1 MGVTRVPTEFA
12 SELDPL
18 FVTAPTTRCG
28 TTLLQR
34 LICSAPNALLFGESV
49 AGDIETA
56 LMMSYARAL
65 MYDAS
70 RIPVRM
76 KLESVLSG
84 DVNRWLYDL
93 TPDIDAYLHALRGQY
108 ESPLIGARDSAIRHG
123 RAVWGVKY
131 PRWSAAT
138 IDLLRSMIPGSRWIY
153 IHRDVLA
160 CLRSA
165 KGRGD
170 LLRPGDEVL
179 FAQEWTA
186 NLEFALTL
194 PRDERLL
201 LLDYDELARDREA
214 FLRSIE
220 EFSGARPIDRSVLE
234 HRVNDSE
241 GYLPPVELTEQEIA
255 QALAVAGETRMR
267 VYGV

>member
-1 MGVTRVPTEFA
+1 MGVTHVPPEFA
-12 SELDPL
+12 SELEPL
-18 FVTAPTTRCG
+18 FVTAPITRCG

-49 AGDIETA
+49 AGDIDTA
-56 LMMSYARAL
+56 MILCYARAL

-70 RIPVRM
+70 RIAVEV
-76 KLESVLSG
+76 KLDAVLSG
-84 DVNRWLYDL
+84 DVNRWLLDL
-93 TPDIDAYLHALRGQY
+93 TPDIAEYLRALRGQY
-108 ESPLIGARDSAIRHG
+108 ESPLIGARNSAAKHG
-123 RAVWGVKY
+123 RTIWGVKY
-131 PRWSAAT
+131 PRWPAAT
-138 IDLLRSMIPGSRWIY
+138 IELLRSMIPRSRWIY

-170 LLRPGDEVL
+170 LIRPGDEVL

-186 NLEFALTL
+186 NLNFALTL

-201 LLDYDELARDREA
+201 FLDYDDLARDPEA
-214 FLRSIE
+214 FLRAIE
-220 EFSGARPIDRSVLE
+220 EFSGAKPIDRNVLA

-255 QALAVAGETRMR
+255 QALAVAGETRKR
-267 VYGV
+267 VYGR